1 MNNILTFLSLGLPLH
16 LKLESINTE
25 LGLVLDQSHQQVPGV
40 APQLVLQLA
49 PQNLSKYNVFRNIE
63 GLGLILS
70 DEEE

>member
-49 PQNLSKYNVFRNIE
+49 PQNLRVMFSGNIE

-70 DEEE
+70 DQDK